1 MTTRRDFLTLAG
13 AAAAVVTTAGCKA
26 AVRPTASKPVPP
38 DALLVTVSGG
48 SAIVRGSDVQALGD
62 TIATPD
68 GRRLIRALAAGPD
81 TNLLTMSADT
91 GQIVGTHTLP
101 GRWAPRV
108 ASSDGGYIALTSPDR
123 GGTTGYAPS
132 AQARSTIAVI
142 DPDARAEYLELAGNY
157 VPDAF
162 STSGTMYALEW
173 LPATSPDYYRVRE
186 IDLAT
191 RTPTP
196 LLTRAKVPIPPG
208 AEEQMRGE
216 GRLAA
221 FGPGLAVLYTL
232 YTHQPGH
239 EHTRDLIAG
248 THHDVN
254 AFVHTLQL
262 DQHWAYCVD
271 LPAPFGGG
279 PAPGH
284 TIATAGDGAVFV
296 ADITSGQLAAID
308 PDALAIKTVTQIPAG
323 TGAASA
329 AAAHEHVFIG
339 AGSAVHVIR
348 RKDLAVIASWH
359 VAGAILGLAVNTDGS
374 RLYVGTVGELAWLD
388 TRTGTHQGSLP
399 VPGLTGLLR
408 RL

>member
-1 MTTRRDFLTLAG
+1 
-13 AAAAVVTTAGCKA
+13 
-26 AVRPTASKPVPP
+26 
-38 DALLVTVSGG
+38 
-48 SAIVRGSDVQALGD
+48 
-62 TIATPD
+62 
-68 GRRLIRALAAGPD
+68 
-81 TNLLTMSADT
+81 MSADT
-91 GQIVGTHTLP
+91 ARIVGAQTLA
-101 GRWAPRV
+101 GRWSPRV
-108 ASSDGGYIALTSPDR
+108 ASIEGGYIALTSPDR

-142 DPDARAEYLELAGNY
+142 GPDARAQYLDLPGNY

-162 STSGTMYALEW
+162 SASGTMYALEW

-196 LLTRAKVPIPPG
+196 LLSRNKVPIPPG

-239 EHTRDLIAG
+239 QHTRDLIAG
-248 THHDVN
+248 TNHEVS

-271 LPAPFGGG
+271 LPAPFGAG
-279 PAPGH
+279 PALGH
-284 TIATAGDGAVFV
+284 TIATAADGAVFV

-308 PDALAIKTVTQIPAG
+308 PDSLATKTVTRIPAG

-329 AAAHEHVFIG
+329 AASHEHAFIG
-339 AGSAVHVIR
+339 AGPLVHVVR
-348 RKDLAVIASWH
+348 RSDLAVIASWQFTRA
-359 VAGAILGLAVNTDGS
+359 VQGLAVNADGS

-388 TRTGTHQGSLP
+388 ARTGTPQGSLS

>member
-1 MTTRRDFLTLAG
+1 MTDG
-13 AAAAVVTTAGCKA
+13 SAVVG
-26 AVRPTASKPVPP
+26 
-38 DALLVTVSGG
+38 
-48 SAIVRGSDVQALGD
+48 GSDVRALGD
-62 TIATPD
+62 AIATPD
-68 GRRLIRALAAGPD
+68 GRRLIRALEAG
-81 TNLLTMSADT
+81 TYTKLVTMSADSA
-91 GQIVGTHTLP
+91 QIVGTQTLA

-108 ASSDGGYIALTSPDR
+108 ASIDGGYIALTLPDR

-142 DPDARAEYLELAGNY
+142 GPDARARYLEVAGNY

-162 STSGTMYALEW
+162 SASGSMYVLEW

-196 LLTRAKVPIPPG
+196 LLSRNKVPIPPG

-248 THHDVN
+248 TNHEVN

-284 TIATAGDGAVFV
+284 TIATAADGAVFV
-296 ADITSGQLAAID
+296 ADITSGHLAAID
-308 PDALAIKTVTQIPAG
+308 PEALAIKTVTKIPAG

-329 AAAHEHVFIG
+329 AATNEHAFIG
-339 AGSAVHVIR
+339 ADQTVHVVR
-348 RKDLAVIASWH
+348 RSDLAVIASWH
-359 VAGAILGLAVNTDGS
+359 LTGAVQGLAANSDGS
-374 RLYVGTVGELAWLD
+374 RLYVGTVGGLAWLD
-388 TRTGTHQGSLP
+388 ARTGVHQGSLS
-399 VPGLTGLLR
+399 VPGMTALLR